1 VINEEYKAKIKTGAR
16 VKVWESFQEGDK
28 QRQSAF
34 EGVVISRKHGNETG
48 ATFTVRGRLGEYA
61 LEKVYPINSPVIS
74 KVEVINTPKKVKK
87 SKLYFVRKLS
97 VKKTR
102 EKIGQGI

>member
-1 VINEEYKAKIKTGAR
+1 MINEEYKQKIKTGSR
-16 VKVWESFQEGDK
+16 VKVWETFKDGDK
-28 QRQSAF
+28 QRTSAF
-34 EGVVISRKHGNETG
+34 EGVVISRKHGDEPG
-48 ATFTVRGRLGEYA
+48 GTFIVRGRLGDYA
-61 LEKVYPINSPVIS
+61 LEKIYPINSPLVA
-74 KVEVINTPKKVKK
+74 KVEVINAPKKVKK

>member
-1 VINEEYKAKIKTGAR
+1 MINEEYKGKIKTGAR
-16 VKVWESFQEGDK
+16 VKVWETFKDGDK
-28 QRQSAF
+28 ERQSAF
-34 EGVVISRKHGNETG
+34 EGVVISRKHGSEIG
-48 ATFTVRGRLGEYA
+48 ATFTVRGRLGDYA
-61 LEKVYPINSPVIS
+61 LEKIYPINSPLVS
-74 KVEVINTPKKVKK
+74 KVEVLNTPKKVKK

>member
-1 VINEEYKAKIKTGAR
+1 MINEEYKAKIKTGAR
-16 VKVWESFQEGDK
+16 VKVWESFKEGDK
-28 QRQSAF
+28 QRTSAF
-34 EGVVISRKHGNETG
+34 EGVVISRKHGNEPG
-48 ATFTVRGRLGEYA
+48 ATFTVRGRLGDYA
-61 LEKVYPINSPVIS
+61 LEKIYPVASPLVT

>member
-1 VINEEYKAKIKTGAR
+1 VINEEYEGKIKTGAR
-16 VKVWESFQEGDK
+16 VKVWEIFKEGDK
-28 QRQSAF
+28 QRTSVF

-48 ATFTVRGRLGEYA
+48 ATFTVRGRLGDYA
-61 LEKVYPINSPVIS
+61 LEKIYPIHSPLIS
-74 KVEVINTPKKVKK
+74 KVEIINSPKKIKK
-87 SKLYFVRKLS
+87 SKLYFVRTLS